1 MSAYARETSISQ
13 QRRDMR
19 TYVKA
24 TKKQRKKM
32 AEHGK
37 AWSQFALYRAW
48 KTTGKSMSKSQL
60 KKWLAEQ
67 DKIKIPQ
74 KSSKRLIQPQQNPK
88 SVVELRT
95 KLFPFEAGKQTTP
108 WVDQFGDLYE
118 REDVERIFP
127 EKIKVVRCQID
138 RASMQR
144 SGESFIDVHMLS
156 RKLRLERKAVVMTVV
171 GVYPLVSNSQITI
184 DCVKTETTD
193 VTNEHF
199 VLMSEG
205 FRGEL
210 RPGFVPKYSYAN
222 DRFAIDVAYASR
234 SNRASNIYSL
244 TQIAHSIPLMYY
256 FKKTMSK
263 FDVSDNP
270 LISFSFVP
278 RTIVTDIS
286 IMYKPSG
293 KERLTISVCR
303 HGDKYDDDLLRVLC
317 DVSDVKTKLVNQ
329 ISNIKDE
336 EEKVSEVKQ
345 LRAYSENSQMVDY
358 SYMIGNQHENVL
370 SHSDKMFYMV
380 AGGKAAT
387 YTSGDRT
394 DSGPI
399 TVSKC
404 TIYDTDEAP
413 TRYSVIVR
421 LGTPSRKKKKKENVS
436 KKINDD
442 QAKKFEE
449 IAKVEKAQNPT
460 PKSMVINTSTPEVS
474 DYESEFEDYT
484 QEKVMKYVDLLSY
497 AKQVV
502 FLTA

>member
-19 TYVKA
+19 AYVKA

-32 AEHGK
+32 VEHEK

-48 KTTGKSMSKSQL
+48 KATGKSMSKSQL

-67 DKIKIPQ
+67 DKYKIPQ
-74 KSSKRLIQPQQNPK
+74 KPSRQSVQPQQNQED
-88 SVVELRT
+88 VVELRT
-95 KLFPFEAGKQTTP
+95 KLFPFESGKQTKP

-127 EKIKVVRCQID
+127 EKIKIVRCQVD

-184 DCVKTETTD
+184 DCVKTTTTD
-193 VTNEHF
+193 VANKHF

-210 RPGFVPKYSYAN
+210 RPGFIPKYSYAN

-256 FKKTMSK
+256 FNKTMSK
-263 FDVSDNP
+263 FDVSENP
-270 LISFSFVP
+270 LITFSFVP
-278 RTIVTDIS
+278 QTIVTDIS
-286 IMYKPSG
+286 LMYKPMG
-293 KERLTISVCR
+293 KERLTISVCK
-303 HGDKYDDDLLRVLC
+303 HGDTYDNDLLRVLSN
-317 DVSDVKTKLVNQ
+317 VSDVKSKLVGQ
-329 ISNIKDE
+329 IGNMEDE
-336 EEKVSEVKQ
+336 EEKVSEIKQ

-358 SYMIGNQHENVL
+358 SYMIGDQHENVL
-370 SHSDKMFYMV
+370 SRDRMFYMV
-380 AGGKAAT
+380 AGGKLAT
-387 YTSGDRT
+387 YRSGDRS
-394 DSGPI
+394 DSGPVA
-399 TVSKC
+399 VSRC
-404 TIYDTDEAP
+404 TIYDTDETP
-413 TRYSVIVR
+413 TRYSVIIR
-421 LGTPSRKKKKKENVS
+421 LGTPIS
-436 KKINDD
+436 KKLDVAKEKEKNDD
-442 QAKKFEE
+442 HVKNIEE
-449 IAKVEKAQNPT
+449 SAKVEQAQKPT
-460 PKSMVINTSTPEVS
+460 SSMIFSTSTPEAS
-474 DYESEFEDYT
+474 DDELGLEEYT
-484 QEKVMKYVDLLSY
+484 QEKVMKYVDLLTY
-497 AKQVV
+497 VRQVV